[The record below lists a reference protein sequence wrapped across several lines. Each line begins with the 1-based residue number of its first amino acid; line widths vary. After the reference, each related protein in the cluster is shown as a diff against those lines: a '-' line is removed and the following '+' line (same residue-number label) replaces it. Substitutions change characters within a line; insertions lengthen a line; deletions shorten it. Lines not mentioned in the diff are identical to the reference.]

1 MAKGFTVG
9 RPRRR
14 PDGDRPDGKHALCRV
29 PFIGHTAKASPCVFD
44 DTRRKKEETARRRRN
59 GRERRGGR
67 LRREPNQTHGKQF
80 QKNKKNQPA
89 APTAGRTPGAAA
101 GETRGRGAAA
111 GWRER
116 KPPPEAPAPDLE
128 GRRILHLRS
137 SVRRAPSM
145 EEEAAPPCAVV
156 GEGGRP
162 AVRRRWEEEA
172 GRRSPPSPDL
182 SMRRRPRPPLLAPPP
197 LLTVNHR

>member
-1 MAKGFTVG
+1 MNLHCLLESTSYTTGVWVFALCQRHTAKGSKHTAKEFTVG

-14 PDGDRPDGKHALCRV
+14 PDSDRPDGKHALCRV

-111 GWRER
+111 GWRE
-116 KPPPEAPAPDLE
+116 
-128 GRRILHLRS
+128 
-137 SVRRAPSM
+137 M
-145 EEEAAPPCAVV
+145 
-156 GEGGRP
+156 
-162 AVRRRWEEEA
+162 
-172 GRRSPPSPDL
+172 
-182 SMRRRPRPPLLAPPP
+182 
-197 LLTVNHR
+197 N

>member
-1 MAKGFTVG
+1 
-9 RPRRR
+9 R
-14 PDGDRPDGKHALCRV
+14 
-29 PFIGHTAKASPCVFD
+29 
-44 DTRRKKEETARRRRN
+44 
-59 GRERRGGR
+59 
-67 LRREPNQTHGKQF
+67 QTISK
-80 QKNKKNQPA
+80 KKNQLA
-89 APTAGRTPGAAA
+89 APTAGRTPSAAA

-128 GRRILHLRS
+128 GRRILHLCS
-137 SVRRAPSM
+137 PVRRTPSM

-172 GRRSPPSPDL
+172 GCRLPPSPDL
-182 SMRRRPRPPLLAPPP
+182 RMRRRLWLPLLAPPP
-197 LLTVNHR
+197 RLTGQSPVRGEQRGEERSRVR